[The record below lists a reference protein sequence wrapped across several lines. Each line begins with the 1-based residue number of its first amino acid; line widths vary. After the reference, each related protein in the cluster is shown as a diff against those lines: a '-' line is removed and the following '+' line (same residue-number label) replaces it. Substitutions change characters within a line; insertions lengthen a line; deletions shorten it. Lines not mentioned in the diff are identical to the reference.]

1 MDGRVWQWRDTS
13 LQADSQADGNDRCIS
28 VETEDEGNPET
39 RWTAIQ
45 FDRLVELLTW
55 IGEQHNIPFD
65 LVKTTNNKGI
75 GFHRQ
80 FPEWN
85 PHNHSCPGDMRLAQL
100 KTELIP
106 ELKDPHMTLADV
118 EALKAHFN
126 RKIGNVPDGGVQE
139 SLSNLAHG
147 GSGSTSLDSIAA
159 QMREPL
165 KVDTRAIVA
174 AMRSD
179 PTLIE
184 AISSAVAT
192 KVAAHLRGCGGG
204 DS

>member
-1 MDGRVWQWRDTS
+1 MERSLATTARVNHGSQHGQPKEDAKDGS
-13 LQADSQADGNDRCIS
+13 PL
-28 VETEDEGNPET
+28 
-39 RWTAIQ
+39 
-45 FDRLVELLTW
+45 
-55 IGEQHNIPFD
+55 PFD

-75 GFHRQ
+75 GVHRQ

-85 PHNHSCPGDMRLAQL
+85 PHNHSCPGDTRLAQL
-100 KTELIP
+100 KTVLIP
-106 ELKDPHMTLADV
+106 ELKDPHMSLADV

-126 RKIGNVPDGGVQE
+126 KKLGNVPDGGVQE

-159 QMREPL
+159 QMRKPL

-174 AMRSD
+174 AMKSD

-184 AISSAVAT
+184 AISTAVAT
-192 KVAAHLRGCGGG
+192 
-204 DS
+204 